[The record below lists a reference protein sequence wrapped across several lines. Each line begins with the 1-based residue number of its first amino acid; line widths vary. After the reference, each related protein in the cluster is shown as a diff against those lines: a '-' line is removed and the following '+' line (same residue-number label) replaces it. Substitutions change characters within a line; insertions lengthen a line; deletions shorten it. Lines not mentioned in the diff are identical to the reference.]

1 MKLIQKFDPTDGK
14 EYLGKVKLDE
24 LESGIADARYIH
36 EQIVPASTWA
46 IQHNLG
52 KYPSVTIVDSAGNVQ
67 IGDVEYVD
75 TNNLTV
81 SFTGS
86 FGGRAYLN

>member
-24 LESGIADARYIH
+24 LESGIADAHYIH
-36 EQIVPASTWA
+36 EQIVPASTWV

-67 IGDVEYVD
+67 IGDVEYID